1 MQLPE
6 GCDDRAVAEAAL
18 ARNIVVRPLSGYY
31 AERARAASG
40 LLIGYACVPDEE
52 IAPAFNT
59 LGEAIDATLPLFA

>member
-6 GCDDRAVAEAAL
+6 GSDDRAVAEAAL

-31 AERARAASG
+31 SARERAAPG

-52 IAPAFNT
+52 IAPAFET
-59 LGEAIDATLPLFA
+59 LAEAIDTTLPALA